1 MTIPLHSNATYIH
14 SIYIDIANKFTATKP
29 YQFKKSQV
37 VPEEAFNESRG
48 KIRALFIV
56 NENTHDIFQ
65 SPHPRSNTAAATP
78 QRPTPSE
85 LFLLFSYEDN
95 TMPRQEFFDC
105 ISSINISRRRVKY
118 LVDHTASLTVLV
130 IVTKPMLFVLRN
142 Q

>member
-1 MTIPLHSNATYIH
+1 MNLPFFVCHKWGSKWCLQGLNVTIPFQSDETYIC
-14 SIYIDIANKFTATKP
+14 SIYVDIYKKVTYTKP

-65 SPHPRSNTAAATP
+65 SPHRRSNTAAATP

-85 LFLLFSYEDN
+85 FL
-95 TMPRQEFFDC
+95 
-105 ISSINISRRRVKY
+105 
-118 LVDHTASLTVLV
+118 
-130 IVTKPMLFVLRN
+130 
-142 Q
+142 